1 MRDRVTIAIDCDE
14 VTVGGRTRRDV
25 LITAV
30 VARES
35 LTLLIIAP
43 AVFCG
48 ITQRVCCTTL

>member
-14 VTVGGRTRRDV
+14 VTVGARTMRDEQ
-25 LITAV
+25 IMAV
-30 VARES
+30 AAHES